1 MADQSEQTGAGRRS
15 PRAEGARARNPRG
28 RGIRGVLAVPLA
40 VVSTVAIT
48 LGIVQP
54 VDAAPQTV
62 KRQAKSKGN
71 HADGVRTAR
80 AAVTAAA
87 AAPSEYVVAEGDTV
101 SGIAERFG
109 LATAEVLAI
118 NGLSWTSLIFPGQ
131 RLALPGGTPTAE
143 PAPAPE
149 SEPEIAKHLVV
160 EGDTVS
166 GIAAAYGLDVASILS
181 ANGLGPTSLIFPGE
195 SIVLPPGGSAPPAP
209 DAGAAPEP
217 AAPDAASD
225 PAAETAETHTVVE
238 GDTLFGIAGAAG
250 VSLAELDEANG
261 LGGSTLIVPGQ
272 VLVLRRPAPVVPVAS
287 VSMPLTD
294 ETRSNARIIIEVGR
308 AIGVP
313 DQGIVIALAAAAQES
328 GLVNLHHGDRDS
340 LGLFQQRPSQ
350 GWGTVD
356 EVLDPVRSASAF
368 YGGAANPNPGVTKG
382 LLDIPGWESMTLTQ
396 AAQAVQLSE
405 HPDHYAKWEAAARAW
420 LSELG

>member
-1 MADQSEQTGAGRRS
+1 MADQSEPTGAGRRS
-15 PRAEGARARNPRG
+15 PRAEGARVRRGG
-28 RGIRGVLAVPLA
+28 RGIRGVLGVPLA

-54 VDAAPQTV
+54 ADAAPQTV
-62 KRQAKSKGN
+62 KRQAKSKGI
-71 HADGVRTAR
+71 HAEGVRTAR
-80 AAVTAAA
+80 AVTAAA
-87 AAPSEYVVAEGDTV
+87 AAAPIEYVVADGDTV

-109 LATAEVLAI
+109 LATAEVLAL
-118 NGLSWTSLIFPGQ
+118 NGLSWSSLIFAGQ
-131 RLALPGGTPTAE
+131 RLALPGGAPAAAE

-149 SEPEIAKHLVV
+149 PEIAKHVVV

-195 SIVLPPGGSAPPAP
+195 SIVLPPGGSGSPTAAAPTPPAS
-209 DAGAAPEP
+209 E
-217 AAPDAASD
+217 AASD
-225 PAAETAETHTVVE
+225 PAIVETHTVVAGE
-238 GDTLFGIAGAAG
+238 TLFGIASAAG
-250 VSLAELDEANG
+250 VTVAELDQAND

-272 VLVLRRPAPVVPVAS
+272 VLVLRRPVPVATVAS

-356 EVLDPVRSASAF
+356 EVLDPVRAATAF
-368 YGGAANPNPGVTKG
+368 YGGAANPNPGVTRG
-382 LLDIPGWESMTLTQ
+382 LLDIPGWEEMTVTQ
-396 AAQAVQLSE
+396 AAQAVQLSDF
-405 HPDHYAKWEAAARAW
+405 PDHYAKWETAARAW